1 MASWVK
7 IGITFGFMA
16 LSIGTTLAAVRALVL
31 VPLLSE
37 SMAMIVEFTFAV
49 VLLTISGLWLMRRGG
64 PWTTNT
70 ALYFG
75 GVGAIVYGAT
85 SLLINMIALGGP
97 AQAIW
102 LAASLTHGA
111 LFPVALAL
119 MALGPAVMTQR
130 A

>member
-1 MASWVK
+1 MAEWVK
-7 IGITFGFMA
+7 TGLNYGFMA

-31 VPLLSE
+31 SPLLSP
-37 SMAMIVEFTFAV
+37 STAMTVEFGLGV
-49 VLLTISGLWLMRRGG
+49 VLLSGSGLWLMRQHG

-75 GVGAIVYGAT
+75 GVGAAVYGVT
-85 SLLINMIALGGP
+85 SLAINMVALGGP
-97 AQAIW
+97 AQAI
-102 LAASLTHGA
+102 LEASTLTHGA
-111 LFPVALAL
+111 LFPLALAL